1 MNRLRKS
8 LPPLSSLLPFE
19 AAARLGS
26 FTRAADEL
34 GLTQAA
40 ISRQIRAL
48 EENLGVRLFDREKRA
63 VSLSE
68 PGRDLAR
75 VVSGS
80 LEAIATQA
88 THMRGVRKSSEVVL
102 FSQLC
107 EGLYWLM
114 PRLSEFHQSHPGIE
128 VRVMTSTLPLT
139 EATEHFD
146 IALQTSNRAS
156 GACRLVFTATDDV
169 FPVCSPGYLGERQAP
184 LPLDDLDQ
192 HHLLHHKVHPQ
203 DWVEWDDWLKQ
214 LGQDQRVG
222 YEGSVFDSY
231 PIMIQAAIEG
241 HGIAI
246 GWRRTTET
254 LLASGAL
261 VRPFAESV
269 HLPDGLAVYQHQNGI
284 LRPKAR
290 KLLEWLQSELN

>member
-26 FTRAADEL
+26 FTRAGEEL

-75 VVSGS
+75 VISGS

-88 THMRGVRKSSEVVL
+88 THMRGVRNSSEIVL

-114 PRLSEFHQSHPGIE
+114 PRLSQFHQSNPGIE
-128 VRVMTSTLPLT
+128 VRVMTSTQPLT
-139 EATEHFD
+139 EASEHFD
-146 IALQTSNRAS
+146 LALQTSGRAS
-156 GACRLVFTATDDV
+156 GACRLAFTATDDV
-169 FPVCSPGYLGERQAP
+169 FPVCSPAYLNGRQAP
-184 LPLDDLDQ
+184 LRLTDLGQ

-203 DWVEWDDWLKQ
+203 DWVDWDDWLEQ
-214 LGQDQRVG
+214 LGEVQRVG

-241 HGIAI
+241 HGMAI

-254 LLASGAL
+254 LIESGAL
-261 VRPFAESV
+261 VRPFAESL
-269 HLPDGLAVYQHQNGI
+269 HLPDGLSVYQHQNGV
-284 LRPKAR
+284 LRPEAR
-290 KLLEWLQSELN
+290 KLLDWLQTELS

>member
-26 FTRAADEL
+26 FTRAGEEL

-40 ISRQIRAL
+40 ISRQIRTL
-48 EENLGVRLFDREKRA
+48 EENLGVRLFDRGKRA

-88 THMRGVRKSSEVVL
+88 THMRGVRSSGEIVL

-107 EGLYWLM
+107 EGLYWVM

-128 VRVMTSTLPLT
+128 VRIMTSTLPLT
-139 EATEHFD
+139 EAEEHFD
-146 IALQTSNRAS
+146 IALQTTSRAS
-156 GACRLVFTATDDV
+156 GASRLIFTATDDV
-169 FPVCSPGYLGERQAP
+169 YPICSPGYLGERQAP
-184 LPLDDLDQ
+184 LPLTELDQ

-203 DWVEWDDWLKQ
+203 DWVRWDDWLEQ
-214 LGQDQRVG
+214 LGQAQRVG
-222 YEGSVFDSY
+222 YKGSVFDSY

-246 GWRRTTET
+246 GWRRTTEK

-284 LRPKAR
+284 LRPEAR
-290 KLLEWLQSELN
+290 MLLDWLERELT

>member
-88 THMRGVRKSSEVVL
+88 THMRGVRKSSEIVL

-114 PRLSEFHQSHPGIE
+114 PRLAEFHQSHPGIE
-128 VRVMTSTLPLT
+128 VRVMTSTQPLT

-146 IALQTSNRAS
+146 IALQTSSRAS

-169 FPVCSPGYLGERQAP
+169 FPVCSPRYMGERQAP
-184 LPLDDLDQ
+184 MPLADLDQ
-192 HHLLHHKVHPQ
+192 QHLLHHKVHPQ
-203 DWVEWDDWLKQ
+203 DWVEWDDWLEQ

-222 YEGSVFDSY
+222 YKGSVFDSY

-246 GWRRTTET
+246 GWRRTTEK
-254 LLASGAL
+254 LLESGAL
-261 VRPFAESV
+261 VRPYAESV

-284 LRPKAR
+284 LRPEAR
-290 KLLEWLQSELN
+290 KLLDWLQSELN